1 MKREYIQEGKKRSEK
16 KSWSPYLNWGWKK
29 ALGIVLGFE
38 GYIKMN
44 EEKKKKRFLQHYYW
58 TFNKILCCMWLF
70 LPPKIVFIWLWHHKE
85 TRLYEDQGYDLYMD
99 YCSSHLHNVL
109 DTPFKPPPR
118 HQSDILKIEIW
129 LWQYLV

>member
-1 MKREYIQEGKKRSEK
+1 MGRENTSRKVRRGVKKTLESIPELKMEESFGYSSRV
-16 KSWSPYLNWGWKK
+16 WGIYKDEW
-29 ALGIVLGFE
+29 
-38 GYIKMN
+38 
-44 EEKKKKRFLQHYYW
+44 EKKKKIFLQHYSW

-85 TRLYEDQGYDLYMD
+85 TRLHEDQGYDLYMD
-99 YCSSHLHNVL
+99 YCSSHLYNVL

-118 HQSDILKIEIW
+118 HQSDILKIKIW